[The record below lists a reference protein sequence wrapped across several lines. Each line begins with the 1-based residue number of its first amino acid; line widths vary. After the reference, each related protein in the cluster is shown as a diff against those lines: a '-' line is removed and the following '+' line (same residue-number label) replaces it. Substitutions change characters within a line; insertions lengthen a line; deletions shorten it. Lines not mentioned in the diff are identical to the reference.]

1 MLTALPSASRADPA
15 QAVRAFMQGYSV
27 EATRPQLA
35 ELDALAATAPAST
48 RVYLSAVPR
57 LTADELIATSA
68 RLRAAGLEPV
78 PHFAARE
85 VTTAAALAS
94 CLKRLRNEAD
104 VQCALVVA
112 GDRSQPAG
120 PFSAAIELIEAGLL
134 QEHGVSEVGISG
146 YPDGHPRIADH
157 DLRRVMRAKI
167 AAAEDTALRV
177 HIVTQFGFDAR
188 RMIAWLDDLRD
199 QGVDHPVRIG
209 LAGPTRMS
217 TLLKYAHRC
226 GVKASGQ
233 NVARFGGLAKHLIG
247 MSTPDALVRELAQA
261 CAGGKLGT
269 VIPHFFSF
277 GGVAHTARWAEAA
290 RSDAAKRRAATLA

>member
-1 MLTALPSASRADPA
+1 MLTAVPSPPRADPA
-15 QAVRAFMQGYSV
+15 LAVRDFMQGYSL
-27 EATRPQLA
+27 EATRPQA
-35 ELDALAATAPAST
+35 VELDALAATAPAGT

-57 LTADELIATSA
+57 LTSDELIGTCA

-85 VTTAAALAS
+85 VATPASLAL
-94 CLKRLRNEAD
+94 CLKRLRSEAD
-104 VQCALVVA
+104 VHCALVIA
-112 GDRSQPAG
+112 GDRAEPAG
-120 PFSAAIELIEAGLL
+120 PFSAAIELIESGLL
-134 QEHGVSEVGISG
+134 QEHGVSEIGVSG

-177 HIVTQFGFDAR
+177 HIVTQFGFDTQ

-199 QGVDHPVRIG
+199 QGIDHPVRIG

-226 GVKASGQ
+226 GVKASTQ
-233 NVARFGGLAKHLIG
+233 NVARFGGLAKHLVG
-247 MSTPDALVRELAQA
+247 MSAPDALVRELAQA
-261 CAGGKLGT
+261 CSGGRFGT
-269 VIPHFFSF
+269 VLPHFFSF

-290 RSDAAKRRAATLA
+290 RSEAAKAKPAAAL